1 MRRLYEPKDRYTE
14 VRQEGHRD
22 RQGGQ
27 RIHGRGT
34 SRDEGARP
42 RAEGGSAPR
51 PAREAGGRGTR
62 RAREDCRD
70 AETGSRHGRAAP
82 CHHQRQRAS
91 PLAENLVRDARV
103 RQGRQCRLLLPKR
116 AQVQGEVRDLRLQ
129 RQGEPRRR
137 HRVAGRLRAEGVDR
151 RRRGKDRRAREES
164 GELRRSLHLEAQGS
178 APPNTRLLLAEG
190 NASGAALVSLFLW
203 CAAPAAHQADAT
215 LRNFEPEVRM
225 HIRPHALALMAALVT
240 DDVFLFAPGAPD
252 IKGRA
257 AIQAAAQQMFRS
269 LKITDF
275 RVLNS
280 ELQVVGDTAYEVTS
294 YSETLIPA
302 GGTPSPVQ
310 GRYLIV
316 WKRSGDGRW
325 RVHRKL

>member
-1 MRRLYEPKDRYTE
+1 MDWRSSRALLPGLIGHMGQGGRFVVLAAEPTRFSAIGYRQMLPKEGCRLGGACYNSGSAFRTARCPTKGSMRRLYEPKDRYTE
-14 VRQEGHRD
+14 VRQEGLRD
-22 RQGGQ
+22 REGGQ

-82 CHHQRQRAS
+82 CHHQSQRAS

-137 HRVAGRLRAEGVDR
+137 HLWPVAFALKELTAADE
-151 RRRGKDRRAREES
+151 ARI
-164 GELRRSLHLEAQGS
+164 G
-178 APPNTRLLLAEG
+178 
-190 NASGAALVSLFLW
+190 ALVKKAVS
-203 CAAPAAHQADAT
+203 
-215 LRNFEPEVRM
+215 
-225 HIRPHALALMAALVT
+225 
-240 DDVFLFAPGAPD
+240 
-252 IKGRA
+252 
-257 AIQAAAQQMFRS
+257 
-269 LKITDF
+269 
-275 RVLNS
+275 
-280 ELQVVGDTAYEVTS
+280 
-294 YSETLIPA
+294 
-302 GGTPSPVQ
+302 
-310 GRYLIV
+310 
-316 WKRSGDGRW
+316 
-325 RVHRKL
+325 